1 MALRPIRI
9 IGEEVLRRKAKE
21 VERVDTFIVQ
31 LLNDM
36 AQTMY
41 ENKGIGLAANQVG
54 VLKRVIVVDIGDG
67 LIKLVNPKITTK
79 EGSET
84 CTEACLSVPGLF
96 GDVER
101 YTTLVVKALDEHQ
114 QSFKLE
120 ATGLLARCL
129 QHEMDHLDGRLFVD
143 IASNIR
149 ENADDAAE
157 DRDETE
163 SDDPAEKEAHASS
176 CSTNPI

>member
-54 VLKRVIVVDIGDG
+54 VLKRV
-67 LIKLVNPKITTK
+67 VNPKITTK

-129 QHEMDHLDGRLFVD
+129 QHEIDHLDGRLFVD